1 MSDHQLSELAQS
13 QRDRLAY
20 LELRL
25 WFFGEIRRQDLVN
38 RFDIQSAAATR
49 DLAAY
54 KALAPRNLEYDAK
67 AKVYVCGL
75 FFTPLFNFPIDR
87 VLTWLTQGFGDAE
100 PNVARSIVSSELMA
114 PAILLK
120 LEHLSAVTRAIYKK
134 VSVEISYRSLT
145 SGLSTREI
153 IPFSLAQAANR
164 WHVRAFDR
172 RSNSFRD
179 FALNRIA
186 DAKLLGDEAQENEL
200 SEQDIQWNRKADIEL
215 VPHPANVKHPDTIE
229 AEYGMIAGVLR
240 KTVRASMIG
249 YLLRAWNVDCTPDH
263 SLRGAEYHLWLKN
276 RQALYGIENL
286 MLAPGYEIKEDK

>member
-1 MSDHQLSELAQS
+1 MSDPQLSELAQS

-25 WFFGEIRRQDLVN
+25 WFFGEIRRQELVG

-67 AKVYVCGL
+67 AKVYVCGN
-75 FFTPLFNFPIDR
+75 FFVPLFNFPVDR
-87 VLTWLTQGFGDAE
+87 ILTWLTQGFGDAE
-100 PNVARSIVSSELMA
+100 PNVARPSISNELMA
-114 PAILLK
+114 PAMLLK
-120 LEHLSAVTRAIYKK
+120 LEHLSAITRAIYKK

-186 DAKLLGDEAQENEL
+186 DAKFLGDEAKENES

-229 AEYGMIAGVLR
+229 AEYGMISGVLR

-263 SLRGAEYHLWLKN
+263 RLRGAEYHLWLKN